1 MIADR
6 REWPQS
12 GFPGVAINPETL
24 TTEVVDEER
33 CEQALAASGNPG
45 DRALVEL
52 ARGRVST
59 AAEVLMEA
67 RYEDP
72 ESFDLKVLE
81 LDVLR
86 AGNRYDRA
94 VERAQQ
100 LLAEA
105 KGTRN
110 EAKVLHYL
118 GKIQFTRGNYAA
130 AVKAFSQ
137 ALDLRVAES
146 ADASLIYSSTV
157 ALGRAREL
165 LSDEV

>member
-12 GFPGVAINPETL
+12 GFPGIAINPETL
-24 TTEVVDEER
+24 TTEVVDEDR
-33 CEQALAASGNPG
+33 CEQAIAASGDPG
-45 DRALVEL
+45 DQALVEL
-52 ARGRVST
+52 ARGHVSA
-59 AAEVLMEA
+59 AAEILSEA
-67 RYEDP
+67 RYRDP
-72 ESFDLKVLE
+72 ESFKLKVLE

-86 AGNRYDRA
+86 AGNRHDRA

-105 KGTRN
+105 RGTKD

-118 GKIQFTRGNYAA
+118 GKIEFSRGRYAA
-130 AVKAFSQ
+130 AVKAFAQ
-137 ALDLRVAES
+137 ALDLRVAQS

-165 LSDEV
+165 LSNEV